1 MINYLSQINLGG
13 ITMISAIEIDSV
25 VVSLTN
31 DETGEHIVGED
42 ECSLYLA
49 KREELFNKKVEQ
61 MKLEHDNFMLNREKD
76 IEEAYP
82 GYVKCPK
89 PKPRWTCPAEQKKFE
104 QEVIRPIPV
113 PQKNKAVQNAERFPI
128 LNNIVN
134 RGVPQ
139 PPMVE
144 QPQGAK
150 LHVNPQIDKLAK
162 EIRSATIGDDA
173 DMSDPKMRYYE
184 QQALLTAISG
194 VEDFL
199 KGVVKEV
206 EGLGSRLTT
215 DEYGDTV
222 IDFTDQ
228 VEFGPDGKIVH
239 NEDKPKVQEPKHIP
253 QQLLDAGYNPATGL
267 LDPNV
272 AYQNSLAKTNG
283 RNFVSN
289 GRYSTI
295 YPNDIPNPV
304 NQGGIDLGGPNR
316 PRRTN
321 GSMMGNMVFQG
332 NPPSPIQQ
340 QLQNMACS
348 KYTMQLQPQQYQY
361 QTCYPPQQNLNF
373 GWIQFGNLGFN
384 PYHDTLNLNLNMF
397 GGNIQA
403 YTDEFNRREEL
414 AKTYIER
421 EIATLSVKK
430 KFNAMICPELNH
442 DEFVAMLRKEYTY
455 VNPQE
460 RKRLADEE
468 LKRQQEIDVNVFN
481 DSLVFNSLGIRFV
494 KSMRTMMLVDGVW
507 YENYEGDKLVTH
519 NGLVYYMDTVADEMA
534 RQRVYVQEKQNEY
547 YRWIQEQQ
555 AKTLMYLSR
564 HRAGHII
571 GPAFY
576 GDYSKMSKNEMLNMY
591 CSLEVQ
597 SLDPEGD
604 RRRARELW
612 YGMNYKRSY
621 DMYETS
627 LRSGV
632 SFTPSFNTLGTM
644 YMCQDPSFRRD
655 LIVKKLTKTP
665 NELLVDED
673 LHRGFVNDHKLS
685 KELFMKTLEERGCS
699 ADRSHKCKKYV
710 DPISGEVLRP
720 LYYTKS
726 LSDSID
732 FDNPHSMLDEEGNV
746 IPAQEDEI
754 QLTIIGGAAIPRHL
768 MHNPPAETLSQ
779 EDRAISRELSI
790 ADLRAS
796 DSIDI
801 LRDIKKKMDEEE
813 SKRIEANKSKSIEN
827 KPVEENKSEV
837 INPDKDVVLEETT
850 VENKPEAINPDK
862 DVVLEETTVENKP
875 VEETKTEVINQDKDV
890 VSEETTVENK
900 PVEENKS
907 EVINPDKDVVLEE
920 TTVENKPEIRVVALS
935 QKIVREPEVVKCYKN
950 RPKQQFT
957 VLPGG
962 RRVDHIY
969 DLSTE
974 KYLDFLESATLINNC
989 FYPDLKDPI
998 HGEFREVD
1006 TFSTSTKSYEEVLN
1020 EEFGN
1025 KIETLEEIDARR
1037 VIKYTK
1043 KEKLGVYRNVSA
1055 SVTPHMHA
1063 YLGYVEYRLAHC
1075 LEQRQIEEF
1084 DTTLDYTETEKLT
1097 LECVKML
1104 REIYPDISTFTISDR
1119 VFKMAFYPSMA
1130 FMNDGDQI
1138 LSNRICKL
1146 YEMMIIAKDYINKYR
1161 RMNIS
1166 YRSLTHIDK
1175 LLLSKAYWDF
1185 RYLRKLVPLLQIM
1198 ESSEEYYDEDT
1209 ADNLKFHPIYSD
1221 IEMFKLIDMMIYRN
1235 SLEEYLTKLKISREE
1250 PSNE

>member
-1 MINYLSQINLGG
+1 
-13 ITMISAIEIDSV
+13 MISAIEIDSV

-61 MKLEHDNFMLNREKD
+61 MKLEHENFMLNREKD

-144 QPQGAK
+144 QSQGTP
-150 LHVNPQIDKLAK
+150 LHLNPQIDKLAK

-289 GRYSTI
+289 GRRSTI

-316 PRRTN
+316 PRRAN

-421 EIATLSVKK
+421 EISTLSVQK

-442 DEFVAMLRKEYTY
+442 DEFVAMLKKEYTY

-534 RQRVYVQEKQNEY
+534 RQRVCVQEKQNEY

-665 NELLVDED
+665 DELLVDED

-790 ADLRAS
+790 ADLRSS

-813 SKRIEANKSKSIEN
+813 SKRIEANKLKSI
-827 KPVEENKSEV
+827 
-837 INPDKDVVLEETT
+837 
-850 VENKPEAINPDK
+850 
-862 DVVLEETTVENKP
+862 ENKP
-875 VEETKTEVINQDKDV
+875 VEETKTEVINPDKDV
-890 VSEETTVENK
+890 VVVLEEK
-900 PVEENKS
+900 PVEETKP

-920 TTVENKPEIRVVALS
+920 NPVENKPEVRVVALSQKIVREPVEEIKPEVINPDKDVVSEETTAENKPEIRVVALS

-969 DLSTE
+969 DLSTG

-1006 TFSTSTKSYEEVLN
+1006 TFSTSTKSYEELLN

-1138 LSNRICKL
+1138 LSNRVCKL
-1146 YEMMIIAKDYINKYR
+1146 YEMMITAKDYINKYR

-1198 ESSEEYYDEDT
+1198 ESSDEYYDEDT